1 MAPNPNWCSA
11 LPPAEAE
18 GIDAAMGLF
27 GDKTEKA
34 DVGARFLEGRVG
46 YAIGDVHGRADLLA
60 RMLEKL
66 EQEFRAVD
74 AAAPLLVF
82 LGDYVDRGPDSREVI
97 DLLVSGRPEG
107 FERRFVKGNHE
118 AAMLAFLDDPVAG
131 KAWLD
136 HGGLETLASYGVRPL
151 PTQGSGSVEIKRA
164 GQALSERLPAAH
176 RRFLE
181 NLERYIVLSD
191 YCFVHAGVDPARK
204 LEAQSD
210 ADLFWIRRRF
220 LEDRSKLAFKVV
232 HGHTP
237 SESIHNDGRRLGL
250 DTGAYFSG
258 VLSAARFENDKVTFI
273 QVR

>member
-1 MAPNPNWCSA
+1 
-11 LPPAEAE
+11 
-18 GIDAAMGLF
+18 MGLF
-27 GDKTEKA
+27 GAKTEKA
-34 DVGARFLEGRVG
+34 DVSARFLEGRVG

-74 AAAPLLVF
+74 ARAPLLVF

-107 FERRFVKGNHE
+107 FERRFLKGNHE
-118 AAMLAFLDDPVAG
+118 AAMLAFLDDAVAG

-151 PTQGSGSVEIKRA
+151 PTQGSGAVEIKRA
-164 GQALSERLPAAH
+164 GQALGERLPVEH

-181 NLERYIVLSD
+181 NLERYIVLGD

-220 LEDRSKLAFKVV
+220 LEDSRKLSFKVV

-237 SESIHNDGRRLGL
+237 SGSVHNDARRLGL

-273 QVR
+273 QAR

>member
-1 MAPNPNWCSA
+1 MGF
-11 LPPAEAE
+11 L
-18 GIDAAMGLF
+18 DA
-27 GDKTEKA
+27 KTEKSDA
-34 DVGARFLEGRVG
+34 RARFAAGRVG

-60 RMLEKL
+60 RMLDRL

-74 AAAPLLVF
+74 APAPILVF
-82 LGDYVDRGPDSREVI
+82 LGDFVDRGPDSRDVI
-97 DLLVSGRPEG
+97 DLLVTGRPEG
-107 FERRFVKGNHE
+107 FDRHFLKGNHE

-131 KAWLD
+131 KAWLN

-151 PTQGSGSVEIKRA
+151 PTQGCGPADLKRA
-164 GQALSERLPAAH
+164 GAALRERIPIEH
-176 RRFLE
+176 RQLLE
-181 NLERYIVLSD
+181 ALERYIVFGD

-204 LEAQSD
+204 IEAQSD

-220 LEDRSKLAFKVV
+220 LDDNRALPFKVV

-237 SESIHNDGRRLGL
+237 VDAPHHDRRRIGL

-258 VLSAARFENDKVTFI
+258 VLSAARFENDKVSFI